1 MLGFGRLVEILQ
13 TDVGDLAEGVESATG
28 MGKALLDIFK
38 KIKENEDD
46 SSIKSLIASSRASSL
61 LELLNC
67 PPVEIIGES
76 LPFVSG
82 VFKFIKLYEEH
93 QNENAPPAYCAS
105 LVSQTAYLKS
115 YCQVLSWTENQLV
128 LERIKDSQSTSE
140 EVKKEIKNLEEIQ
153 LTDSDIIRRMM
164 IRFHESDL
172 ASKFNSILKKRFE
185 ESGLNEDEA
194 KILTEKISR
203 NTHRHLLDTVVELG
217 DRVKNLQT
225 IYPAEGRRKDI
236 ETYMAIDLYLEEN
249 IKKLPKKNVFK
260 ENFTC
265 EEIYVPL
272 NARDLDQEKDEPLE
286 SLVKN
291 WLRDEESGEPAKVMF
306 VQATPGRG
314 KTLFCR
320 MFAEFVRAN
329 MYPIWTPIFIEL
341 KSINNEASSLRAK
354 LTEAV
359 NKPFAD
365 GANGG
370 WLSDRNTRFLFLL
383 DGFDELPDDRQ
394 SSSEREDFLKSVLN
408 FQKNCNEDPEMGHRV
423 LITGRT
429 LTLTDKAINSDF
441 IDESLLKKCK
451 RVEILEM
458 NEKLQD
464 EWLGKWEAC
473 SAKDPSPEFL
483 KQNPEF
489 VKQNPEFVKR
499 KNELFRNFLKSK
511 DCPTCLCGSD
521 SEVGLAQEP
530 LLLYLLASMYQ
541 KGHLDLE
548 LIINTKESPDKVTVK
563 TLIYQKSLECVL
575 TELRTEHNQE
585 FQKSVKRILQEVGL
599 CVVQLS
605 KARISTKFI
614 KERLKND
621 DDDRTILEND
631 DLFRKALA
639 TFYLQQPADASQQED
654 SVEFVHKSFGEFLCA
669 ERLKN
674 TLEAWIRT
682 KQNSSVFEVSDT
694 VFYGQAYDLFGYGG
708 ITTEILEYLVDLL
721 RSSEEFKQENN
732 ILNLSKRLQDFYFR
746 WCKGEFINQSRD
758 MPILHKKIAELKQY
772 RASFE
777 LKQLDVYAGLNVMI
791 LLLELYRYARRE
803 APDLPEKKIQFWPC
817 KDDKSQL
824 LRIIGYSNCI
834 KIGEFAEKVGP
845 FLGYAKLDGADL
857 GGAYLRGVNLERAS
871 LSQANLSGAYLKGA
885 NLKKARLK
893 DANLRR
899 VNLESADLTE
909 AYLID
914 VNLSNADMRSSNLT
928 EANLCGADLS
938 NTKLDDSTFY
948 SAYLGG
954 TVLSTANLNRA
965 DMRKA
970 ILCSAV
976 LEGTNLELAKL
987 ENADLRGANLKNSI
1001 WTWAEYSGA
1010 KGLDKTR
1017 YRPQEIKLQ
1026 SNESNEP

>member
-1 MLGFGRLVEILQ
+1 MLGFGSLVEIFK

-28 MGKALLDIFK
+28 MGKALLDVFK
-38 KIKENEDD
+38 KIKENESDPN
-46 SSIKSLIASSRASSL
+46 IKNLIATSGASSL

-67 PPVEIIGES
+67 PPIQIVGES

-93 QNENAPPAYCAS
+93 QNENAPPSYCAS
-105 LVSQTAYLKS
+105 LVSEAACLQS
-115 YCQVLSWTENQLV
+115 YYEVLSWTENQWV
-128 LERIKDSQSTSE
+128 LERIGNSQSTQ
-140 EVKKEIKNLEEIQ
+140 EVKKEIKNLVEIELTREEIR
-153 LTDSDIIRRMM
+153 DMM
-164 IRFHESDL
+164 NCFYGSKL
-172 ASKFNSILKKRFE
+172 ASNFDSILMKRFQ

-194 KILTEKISR
+194 KILTARISR
-203 NTHRHLLDTVVELG
+203 HTHRYLLDIVVELG
-217 DRVKNLQT
+217 DKVKNLAA
-225 IYPAEGRRKDI
+225 IYPAEGRRNNID
-236 ETYMAIDLYLEEN
+236 TYMSIDRYLEKN
-249 IKKLPKKNVFK
+249 IKTLPDKKVFK
-260 ENFTC
+260 ENFSYKD
-265 EEIYVPL
+265 IYVPL
-272 NARDLDQEKDEPLE
+272 NARCLDRKKDEPLGLERKKDEPLE

-291 WLRDEESGEPAKVMF
+291 WLRDSEKQAKVMF

-329 MYPIWTPIFIEL
+329 LYPIWIPIFIEL
-341 KSINNEASSLRAK
+341 KSINNEASLSLREK

-359 NKPFAD
+359 NKSFAD

-394 SSSEREDFLKSVLN
+394 SSSERKDFLKSVLD
-408 FQKNCNEDPEMGHRV
+408 FQKKCNEESDMGHRV

-429 LTLTDKAINSDF
+429 LTLTDVALRSGF
-441 IDESLLKKCK
+441 IEKGLLEKCE

-464 EWLGKWEAC
+464 EWLEKWEAC
-473 SAKDPSPEFL
+473 SVKDPSL
-483 KQNPEF
+483 EF
-489 VKQNPEFVKR
+489 VKQNPEFVKQ

-541 KGHLDLE
+541 KGYLDLE
-548 LIINTKESPDKVTVK
+548 LIINTKESSDKVTVK
-563 TLIYQKSLECVL
+563 TLIYQKSLDCVL
-575 TELRTEHNQE
+575 TELRPESNQE

-599 CVVQLS
+599 CAVQTS
-605 KARISTKFI
+605 DARIETKFI
-614 KERLKND
+614 KARLEKDHVYKKN
-621 DDDRTILEND
+621 IVENKN
-631 DLFRKALA
+631 LFTQALA
-639 TFYLQQPADASQQED
+639 TFYLQQPADANQQQD

-674 TLEAWIRT
+674 SLEAWVRT
-682 KQNSSVFEVSDT
+682 NSKSSGDEVSDEIFDKQ
-694 VFYGQAYDLFGYGG
+694 VYDLFGYGG

-721 RSSEEFKQENN
+721 RSSEEFGQENKNN
-732 ILNLSKRLQDFYFR
+732 IKNLSKRLQDFYFR
-746 WCKGEFINQSRD
+746 WCKGEFIND
-758 MPILHKKIAELKQY
+758 PLIIPILQKKIAELKQY
-772 RASFE
+772 RVSVD

-803 APDLPEKKIQFWPC
+803 APSIPEEEIQFLPC
-817 KDDKSQL
+817 KDDPSQL

-938 NTKLDDSTFY
+938 NTKLDDSTFH

-965 DMRKA
+965 DMREA

-987 ENADLRGANLKNSI
+987 KNADLRGANLKNSI
-1001 WTWAEYSGA
+1001 WTWAEYDEA

-1026 SNESNEP
+1026 NNE

>member
-1 MLGFGRLVEILQ
+1 MLGFGSLVEIFK

-28 MGKALLDIFK
+28 MGKALLDVFK
-38 KIKENEDD
+38 KIKENESDPN
-46 SSIKSLIASSRASSL
+46 IKNLIATSGASSL

-67 PPVEIIGES
+67 PPIQIVGES

-93 QNENAPPAYCAS
+93 QNENAPPSYCAS
-105 LVSQTAYLKS
+105 LVSEAACLQS
-115 YCQVLSWTENQLV
+115 YYEVLSWTENQWV
-128 LERIKDSQSTSE
+128 LERIGNSQSTQ
-140 EVKKEIKNLEEIQ
+140 EVKKEIKNLVEIELTREEIR
-153 LTDSDIIRRMM
+153 DMM
-164 IRFHESDL
+164 NCFYGSKL
-172 ASKFNSILKKRFE
+172 ASNFDSILMKRFQ

-194 KILTEKISR
+194 KILTARISR
-203 NTHRHLLDTVVELG
+203 HTHRYLLDIVVELG
-217 DRVKNLQT
+217 DKVKNLAA
-225 IYPAEGRRKDI
+225 IYPAEGRRNNID
-236 ETYMAIDLYLEEN
+236 TYMSIDRYLEKN
-249 IKKLPKKNVFK
+249 IKTLPDKKVFK
-260 ENFTC
+260 ENFSYKD
-265 EEIYVPL
+265 IYVPL
-272 NARDLDQEKDEPLE
+272 NARCLDRKKDEPLE

-291 WLRDEESGEPAKVMF
+291 WLRDSEEQAKVMF
-306 VQATPGRG
+306 IQATPGRG

-329 MYPIWTPIFIEL
+329 LYPIWIPIFIEL
-341 KSINNEASSLRAK
+341 KSINNEANLSLGERLKKTINK
-354 LTEAV
+354 LFTTGY
-359 NKPFAD
+359 ND
-365 GANGG
+365 D
-370 WLSDRNTRFLFLL
+370 WLIDRNTRFLFLL

-394 SSSEREDFLKSVLN
+394 TSSELEVFLESVLR
-408 FQKNCNEDPEMGHRV
+408 FQKDCNDNSDMGHRV

-429 LTLTDKAINSDF
+429 LTLKDIALSSSF
-441 IDESLLKKCK
+441 IDKNFLEKFN

-458 NEKLQD
+458 NPKLQD
-464 EWLGKWEAC
+464 EWLGKWEKCADLDPET
-473 SAKDPSPEFL
+473 AK
-483 KQNPEF
+483 Q
-489 VKQNPEFVKR
+489 
-499 KNELFRNFLKSK
+499 KNESFRNLLNDSR
-511 DCPTCLCGSD
+511 CPTCLRGSE

-548 LIINTKESPDKVTVK
+548 EIMNTKENTNKVTVK
-563 TLIYQKSLECVL
+563 TRIYQRSLDCVL
-575 TELRTEHNQE
+575 TELRTEHNPK

-599 CVVQLS
+599 CAVQTS
-605 KARISTKFI
+605 DARIETKFI
-614 KERLKND
+614 KARLEKDHVYKKN
-621 DDDRTILEND
+621 IVENEN
-631 DLFRKALA
+631 LFTQALA
-639 TFYLQQPADASQQED
+639 TFYLQQPADANQQQD

-674 TLEAWIRT
+674 SLEAWVRT
-682 KQNSSVFEVSDT
+682 NSKSSGDEVSDEIFDKQ
-694 VFYGQAYDLFGYGG
+694 VYDLFGYGG

-721 RSSEEFKQENN
+721 RSSEEFGQENKNN
-732 ILNLSKRLQDFYFR
+732 IKNLSKRLQDFYFR
-746 WCKGEFINQSRD
+746 WCKGEFIND
-758 MPILHKKIAELKQY
+758 PLIIPILQKKIAELKQY
-772 RASFE
+772 RVSVD

-803 APDLPEKKIQFWPC
+803 APSIPEEEIQFLPC
-817 KDDKSQL
+817 KDDPSQL

-938 NTKLDDSTFY
+938 NTKLDDSTFH

-965 DMRKA
+965 DMREA

-987 ENADLRGANLKNSI
+987 KNADLRGANLKNSI
-1001 WTWAEYSGA
+1001 WTWAEYDEA

-1026 SNESNEP
+1026 NNE

>member
-1 MLGFGRLVEILQ
+1 MSKLVRLGEILQ

-28 MGKALLDIFK
+28 IGKALLDICK

-46 SSIKSLIASSRASSL
+46 SLIESLIDSSRASSL
-61 LELLNC
+61 LEILNC
-67 PPVEIIGES
+67 PPVEIVGES
-76 LPFVSG
+76 LPFISSAVKYI
-82 VFKFIKLYEEH
+82 KFLEER
-93 QNENAPPAYCAS
+93 QNKNAPRAYCAF
-105 LVSQTAYLKS
+105 LVSQTAYLES
-115 YCQVLSWTENQLV
+115 YCQVLNWPENQSL
-128 LERIKDSQSTSE
+128 LERIKDSQSTQE
-140 EVKKEIKNLEEIQ
+140 LKKEIKNLRKIQ
-153 LTDSDIIRRMM
+153 LTDAEIRRMM
-164 IRFHESDL
+164 NCFHESEL

-203 NTHRHLLDTVVELG
+203 NTHRYLLQAVVELG

-291 WLRDEESGEPAKVMF
+291 WLKDEESGEPAKVMF

-320 MFAEFVRAN
+320 MFAESVRAN
-329 MYPIWTPIFIEL
+329 LYPIWIPIFIEL

-464 EWLGKWEAC
+464 EWLEKWEAC
-473 SAKDPSPEFL
+473 SVKDPSLEFV

-489 VKQNPEFVKR
+489 VKQNPEFVKQ

-548 LIINTKESPDKVTVK
+548 EIISTKKNTNKVTVK
-563 TLIYQKSLECVL
+563 TRIYQKSLECVL

-585 FQKSVKRILQEVGL
+585 FQKSVKCILQEVGL
-599 CVVQLS
+599 CIVQLS

-621 DDDRTILEND
+621 DEHETIVGKDD
-631 DLFRKALA
+631 DLFGKALA
-639 TFYLQQPADASQQED
+639 TFYLQQPADASQQTD

-674 TLEAWIRT
+674 SLEAWIQT
-682 KQNSSVFEVSDT
+682 KSESSAFEVSDR
-694 VFYGQAYDLFGYGG
+694 VFCEQVYDLFGYGG
-708 ITTEILEYLVDLL
+708 ITIEILEYLVDLL
-721 RSSEEFKQENN
+721 RSSDKFKQENN
-732 ILNLSKRLQDFYFR
+732 ILKLSERLQGFYFR
-746 WCKGEFINQSRD
+746 WCKGEFINKSRD
-758 MPILHKKIAELKQY
+758 MPILHKKIAELNQY
-772 RASFE
+772 RVSFE
-777 LKQLDVYAGLNVMI
+777 LKQLGVYAGLNVMI

-803 APDLPEKKIQFWPC
+803 APDLPEKEIQFLPC
-817 KDDKSQL
+817 KDDPSQL

-938 NTKLDDSTFY
+938 NTKLDDSTFH

-965 DMRKA
+965 DMREA

-987 ENADLRGANLKNSI
+987 KNADLRGANLKNSI
-1001 WTWAEYSGA
+1001 WTWAEYDEA

-1026 SNESNEP
+1026 NNE